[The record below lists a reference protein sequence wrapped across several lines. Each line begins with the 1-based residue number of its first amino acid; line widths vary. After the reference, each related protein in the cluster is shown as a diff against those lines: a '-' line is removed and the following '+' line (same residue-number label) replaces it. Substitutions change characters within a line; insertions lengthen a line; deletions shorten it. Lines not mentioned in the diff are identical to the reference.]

1 MSKWT
6 RRLGLALEWTC
17 HGIPWIACVLS
28 WLILL
33 WINNTQGVK
42 VHSSYN
48 ILWDKQFLKLSSDE
62 IDTNVPRL
70 LSLLIALLF
79 DAITVGLIK
88 LTFRRQRPKG
98 DNHSDMRL
106 TVGVDA
112 WSFPSGH
119 ASRST
124 MLFFLI
130 SYLWLSSSSIKLWIG
145 CLLLLW
151 SIIVCYSR
159 YAMRRHHITDIL
171 AGCILGYGEYYL
183 IKQINWNL
191 VALYLSSYLF

>member
-33 WINNTQGVK
+33 WINNTQGV
-42 VHSSYN
+42 
-48 ILWDKQFLKLSSDE
+48 KQFLKLSSDE

-119 ASRST
+119 LSVGKVVYWLNQST
-124 MLFFLI
+124 FSQSVQSLTP
-130 SYLWLSSSSIKLWIG
+130 S
-145 CLLLLW
+145 
-151 SIIVCYSR
+151 
-159 YAMRRHHITDIL
+159 
-171 AGCILGYGEYYL
+171 
-183 IKQINWNL
+183 
-191 VALYLSSYLF
+191 